1 MKQKFKWNTW
11 KWKWESSCIKY
22 KYFRSIKTEGRD
34 IVRHIQES
42 RKEADFNVDD
52 RIEISIE
59 WAEDILNTFGKYIET
74 ETLSQLLQDVK
85 NPDLQK
91 EVEIE
96 DLKIILKLKKII
108 PLGNYFFYSF
118 IVLVSPSWGTTTFT
132 LCHTFFMASSIF
144 LQIKFFF
151 HLHEWARLMLIF

>member
-1 MKQKFKWNTW
+1 MIGSLFKCTSFKSIRTVKF
-11 KWKWESSCIKY
+11 
-22 KYFRSIKTEGRD
+22 
-34 IVRHIQES
+34 QES

-59 WAEDILNTFGKYIET
+59 WAEDILNTFGKYIER

-96 DLKIILKLKKII
+96 DLKIILKLKK
-108 PLGNYFFYSF
+108 
-118 IVLVSPSWGTTTFT
+118 
-132 LCHTFFMASSIF
+132 
-144 LQIKFFF
+144 
-151 HLHEWARLMLIF
+151 